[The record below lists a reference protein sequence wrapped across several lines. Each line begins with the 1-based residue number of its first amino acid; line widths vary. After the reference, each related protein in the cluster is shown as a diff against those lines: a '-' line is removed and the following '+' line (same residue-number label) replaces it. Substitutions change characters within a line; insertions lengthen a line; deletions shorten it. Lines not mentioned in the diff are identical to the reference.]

1 MEVSAGEG
9 ALYGTDNASYSDSS
23 ILEAPKPTE
32 LGFLQNP
39 KIALGFCFVLVFI
52 LGKIFGGKK
61 LPAGVKPLPRLP
73 GTAPSNQPK
82 RDEFG

>member
-1 MEVSAGEG
+1 MASMEASVGEG
-9 ALYGTDNASYSDSS
+9 TLYGADNSSYSDSG

-39 KIALGFCFVLVFI
+39 KVALGFCFLVVLI
-52 LGKIFGGKK
+52 LGKVFGGKK

-73 GTAPSNQPK
+73 GTAP
-82 RDEFG
+82 

>member
-1 MEVSAGEG
+1 MASMEASAGEST
-9 ALYGTDNASYSDSS
+9 LYGAENVSYTDSS

-39 KIALGFCFVLVFI
+39 KVALGFCFVLVFI
-52 LGKIFGGKK
+52 LGKVFGGKK

-73 GTAPSNQPK
+73 GTNPK
-82 RDEFG
+82 VIP